1 MFKSLYTGKVPR
13 IPMLKQSTIQLL
25 RFPFSIFLMPVFWFA
40 LSFAGDID
48 TGRAILVFVIL
59 HVLVYPA
66 SNGYNS
72 YMDRDTGSIGGIEHP
87 MEPEKELFYVTVF
100 MDILAIVL
108 GLAVSISFTLLL
120 ACYIIC
126 SRLYS
131 YRGVRLKK
139 YPITGYL
146 TVILNQGGLVF
157 LMVSWAVAS
166 TASGT
171 IPWDGVLAACFL
183 IGGFYPITQVYQHQ
197 ADAKD
202 GVRTISMLLGTRG
215 TFIFC
220 AIMYLIAFSILFLHY
235 SQQGQLKLFVILQ
248 LFFLPVLVYFFR
260 WVWQVWKDDGAADFR
275 RTMQMNWLASICTN
289 LGFITLTIL
298 LHRG

>member
-1 MFKSLYTGKVPR
+1 
-13 IPMLKQSTIQLL
+13 
-25 RFPFSIFLMPVFWFA
+25 
-40 LSFAGDID
+40 
-48 TGRAILVFVIL
+48 
-59 HVLVYPA
+59 LVYPA

-120 ACYIIC
+120 GCYIIC

-157 LMVSWAVAS
+157 LMVSWAVTIQLQPPFPGMAS
-166 TASGT
+166 WPPVFSS
-171 IPWDGVLAACFL
+171 AAF
-183 IGGFYPITQVYQHQ
+183 
-197 ADAKD
+197 
-202 GVRTISMLLGTRG
+202 
-215 TFIFC
+215 
-220 AIMYLIAFSILFLHY
+220 
-235 SQQGQLKLFVILQ
+235 
-248 LFFLPVLVYFFR
+248 
-260 WVWQVWKDDGAADFR
+260 
-275 RTMQMNWLASICTN
+275 
-289 LGFITLTIL
+289 IL
-298 LHRG
+298 LPRFTSTRQMQRMAFVPYPCY